1 MFGASLPKLDYPIYI
16 IKFLENQPDEKYSIG
31 YTSGSRITPP
41 PDTKKTT
48 SKKND
53 GPYDLSG
60 LAYAV
65 TKAPPT
71 KAPSRRGPSR
81 RGPSR
86 RALLRRAPSRRAPPK
101 NKTIKSFIRSA
112 SRRVLNAIRGR
123 KRRRAPPPPP
133 PPKPFFNALS
143 EGMIYQIEFGNINTL
158 SKLNSLYSNLSTK
171 IMSYMGDGNDPR
183 NNLAALIY
191 FMVVIENKFKEFT
204 SRLPY
209 YNYLQATY
217 PNVFTNDNVYR
228 KFVVIKYYFESLIP
242 LFNTFEV
249 SYKVRYRKLFGRT
262 HYRTNYKNAS
272 IGIEDSVMKY
282 MVPVILKEI
291 KLVLDD
297 NNDIPD
303 TNDLPETAFF
313 SG

>member
-1 MFGASLPKLDYPIYI
+1 MYSVSLPRLDYPSYI
-16 IKFLENQPDEKYSIG
+16 KKFFENQSDEKYNIY
-31 YTSGSRITPP
+31 YTSGSGITPP
-41 PDTKKTT
+41 PDTKTKR
-48 SKKND
+48 KPND
-53 GPYDLSG
+53 GPYDLTG

-65 TKAPPT
+65 TKAPT
-71 KAPSRRGPSR
+71 KK
-81 RGPSR
+81 
-86 RALLRRAPSRRAPPK
+86 APPK
-101 NKTIKSFIRSA
+101 KAPHKKA
-112 SRRVLNAIRGR
+112 PPKKEPPKKGRGR
-123 KRRRAPPPPP
+123 GREGYRNYFPPPPP
-133 PPKPFFNALS
+133 PPRPFFNALRD
-143 EGMIYQIEFGNINTL
+143 GMIYQIEFGNITTL
-158 SKLNSLYSNLSTK
+158 AKLNSLYRNLSSK
-171 IMSYMGDGNDPR
+171 ITSYMGDGSDAR

-191 FMVVIENKFKEFT
+191 FMVVIENKFKEFM

-217 PNVFTNDNVYR
+217 PNVFTDDNVYR

-242 LFNTFEV
+242 LFNTFEM
-249 SYKVRYRKLFGRT
+249 SYKVRYRRIFGRT
-262 HYRTNYKNAS
+262 HHRTDYKNAS

-313 SG
+313 SE

>member
-1 MFGASLPKLDYPIYI
+1 MFGVSLPRLDYPIYI
-16 IKFLENQPDEKYSIG
+16 IKFFLDQPDEKYVPS
-31 YTSGSRITPP
+31 YTSYRWMMPP
-41 PDTKKTT
+41 PVTKTT
-48 SKKND
+48 STNND
-53 GPYDLSG
+53 GQYDLTG

-65 TKAPPT
+65 TKAPP
-71 KAPSRRGPSR
+71 KKSSGREGY
-81 RGPSR
+81 
-86 RALLRRAPSRRAPPK
+86 K
-101 NKTIKSFIRSA
+101 NKNKNKIK
-112 SRRVLNAIRGR
+112 
-123 KRRRAPPPPP
+123 KTTPPPPP
-133 PPKPFFNALS
+133 RPFIDALKNS
-143 EGMIYQIEFGNINTL
+143 MIYQIEFGNITTL
-158 SKLNSLYSNLSTK
+158 SKLNSLYSHLSTK
-171 IMSYMGDGNDPR
+171 IMSYMGDGSDAR

-191 FMVVIENKFKEFT
+191 FMVVIENKFKEFM

-217 PNVFTNDNVYR
+217 PNVFTNDIVYR

-242 LFNTFEV
+242 LFNTFDV

-262 HYRTNYKNAS
+262 HYRTRYKTAS

-313 SG
+313 SGE

>member
-41 PDTKKTT
+41 PNRKSA

-53 GPYDLSG
+53 GPYDLTG

-65 TKAPPT
+65 TKAPP
-71 KAPSRRGPSR
+71 KK
-81 RGPSR
+81 
-86 RALLRRAPSRRAPPK
+86 APPK
-101 NKTIKSFIRSA
+101 KAPPKKAPPKKEPPKKEPPKNS
-112 SRRVLNAIRGR
+112 RGR
-123 KRRRAPPPPP
+123 GRGRERYRNYFPLPPPPP
-133 PPKPFFNALS
+133 PRPFFKALR

-158 SKLNSLYSNLSTK
+158 IKLNSLYRNLSTK

-282 MVPVILKEI
+282 MVPAILKEI

-313 SG
+313 SGE

>member
-31 YTSGSRITPP
+31 YTSGSIITPP

-53 GPYDLSG
+53 GPYDLTG

-65 TKAPPT
+65 TKAPP
-71 KAPSRRGPSR
+71 KK
-81 RGPSR
+81 
-86 RALLRRAPSRRAPPK
+86 APPK
-101 NKTIKSFIRSA
+101 KAPPKKAPPKKEPPKKEPPKNS
-112 SRRVLNAIRGR
+112 RGR
-123 KRRRAPPPPP
+123 GRERYRNYFPLPPPPP
-133 PPKPFFNALS
+133 PRPFFKALR

-158 SKLNSLYSNLSTK
+158 SKLNSLYRNLSTK

-242 LFNTFEV
+242 LFNTFEM
-249 SYKVRYRKLFGRT
+249 SYKVRYRKIFGRT

-282 MVPVILKEI
+282 MVPAILKEI

-313 SG
+313 SGE